1 MDILWK
7 RLQNFLPIAQAQAND
22 LKHKRIVR
30 NSAETVRFHKIPV
43 FFAVNFTT

>member
-1 MDILWK
+1 METLAE
-7 RLQNFLPIAQAQAND
+7 FPANRTSTSEH